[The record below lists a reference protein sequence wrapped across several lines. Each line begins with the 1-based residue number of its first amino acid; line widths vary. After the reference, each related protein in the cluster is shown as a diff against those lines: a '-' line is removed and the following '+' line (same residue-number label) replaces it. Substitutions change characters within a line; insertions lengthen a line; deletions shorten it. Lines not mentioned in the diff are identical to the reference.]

1 LFFSF
6 SIKCGGEH
14 NKRKQEC
21 HIKCQS
27 NAFFSTLV
35 DVVSF
40 LLLLLLMM
48 MMVSEEKRDN

>member
-6 SIKCGGEH
+6 SIKSGGEH
-14 NKRKQEC
+14 NKRKQGC

-40 LLLLLLMM
+40 LLLLLLLMM
-48 MMVSEEKRDN
+48 MMVSEER